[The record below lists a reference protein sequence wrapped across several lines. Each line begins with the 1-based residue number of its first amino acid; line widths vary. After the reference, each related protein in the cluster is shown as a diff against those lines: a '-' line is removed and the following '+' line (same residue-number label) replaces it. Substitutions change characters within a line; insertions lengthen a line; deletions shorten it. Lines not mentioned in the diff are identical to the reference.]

1 MKKCLKLFEE
11 YCQNAV
17 SKENFNSD
25 GTILDMSKIIQQKIE
40 FLKKFNT
47 EGTAYANSLL
57 VDFEGDKEKVKQE
70 ILKIST
76 KYVQNIL

>member
-40 FLKKFNT
+40 FLK
-47 EGTAYANSLL
+47 SLIQRGRL
-57 VDFEGDKEKVKQE
+57 ML
-70 ILKIST
+70 IL
-76 KYVQNIL
+76 YWLILRVIKKK

>member
-57 VDFEGDKEKVKQE
+57 VDFECDKEKVKQE